1 MKNYG
6 ISNDKRK
13 TILLIIFI
21 ASLLVG
27 SYLYSFINILLTQIC
42 EAIPALKN
50 FLNDWEYLGLFPTQ
64 VTVFLIFNFLTWAFN
79 KYLWRISFF
88 SKLLGVPDLN
98 GIWEGGYE
106 SIREVD
112 GKQIQTTGSMQ
123 LIITQTWDKMMCQSI
138 FEKSES
144 YNDIIYLDLDSS
156 QGIVLKFTYT
166 NKSRDTTCGLPEFSG
181 YNELKLKDKNTL
193 EGTYFTK
200 RIPSTRGNLLLIR
213 KKPDDE
219 INETIN

>member
-13 TILLIIFI
+13 AVLLFIFI
-21 ASLLVG
+21 TSLLVG
-27 SYLYSFINILLTQIC
+27 SFLYSRINILLMQIC
-42 EAIPALKN
+42 ESIPALKD

-64 VTVFLIFNFLTWAFN
+64 VTVFLIFNFLSWIFN
-79 KYLWRISFF
+79 KHLWRMFF
-88 SKLLGVPDLN
+88 FPKLLDVPNLN
-98 GIWEGGYE
+98 GTWEGGYE

-112 GKQIQTTGSMQ
+112 GQQIQTTGSMQ

-144 YNDIIYLDLDSS
+144 YSDIIYLDLDSA
-156 QGIVLKFTYT
+156 QGTVLKFTYT
-166 NKSRDTTCGLPEFSG
+166 NKSHDTVCGLPEFSG

-200 RIPSTRGNLLLIR
+200 RIPSTRGNLFLIR
-213 KKPDDE
+213 KKSDDD

>member
-21 ASLLVG
+21 ISLLVG
-27 SYLYSFINILLTQIC
+27 SYLYSLINTLLLKIC

-64 VTVFLIFNFLTWAFN
+64 VTVFLIFNFLTWVFS
-79 KYLWRISFF
+79 KYLWRMFF
-88 SKLLGVPDLN
+88 FPKLLDVPDLN
-98 GIWEGGYE
+98 GTWIGGYE
-106 SIREVD
+106 SIREDD
-112 GKQIQTTGSMQ
+112 GQQIRTTGNMQ

-144 YNDIIYLDLDSS
+144 YSDIIYLDLDSS
-156 QGIVLKFTYT
+156 QGTMLKFTYT
-166 NKSRDTTCGLPEFSG
+166 NKSYDTICGLPEFSG
-181 YNELKLKDKNTL
+181 YNELRLKDKNTL
-193 EGTYFTK
+193 VGTYFTK
-200 RIPSTRGNLLLIR
+200 RIPSTRGNLLLVR
-213 KKPDDE
+213 RNSDDE
-219 INETIN
+219 IHETVN